1 MTAPGAT
8 EASAPGRTRG
18 GARLLGR
25 AVGGR
30 AAIWTAF
37 AVVHLVLA
45 LLNLY
50 GQGWPLGDVE
60 AVYLTWA
67 QNADR
72 GILRMGIDAPWVY
85 PILAF
90 APMTAALALGPALY
104 PQAWLG
110 LVTLLDGIALGLL
123 LGRGRLSRSRRAAA
137 WWWLSFLLLL
147 GPIALG
153 RIDAVTVPFA
163 VVGLLLAAG
172 RPRVAA
178 VLLTIGAWIK
188 VWPAA
193 LVVACVVALRRRAEV
208 ASIALALS
216 GGIVLV
222 SLLAG
227 SGLNVFGFVAEQAGR
242 GLQVEAP
249 IGVPWLW
256 RIAGGDPAVSVGYDR
271 EILTYQ
277 ISGPGVEVASALTTW
292 LMAAGVAGVLT
303 LGIRAARRG
312 ATVVALLP
320 ALSTALVV
328 VLILGN
334 KVGSPQFA
342 AWLAAPVVLVIVLD
356 RSRALVPALL
366 ALGVAATTH
375 VIYPYWYGWLLA
387 ADPAF
392 VGVLTLKVVLLAGL
406 LGWGV
411 WRLWQAGSVRATAA
425 VAAA

>member
-8 EASAPGRTRG
+8 ATPASGSRSRF
-18 GARLLGR
+18 AR
-25 AVGGR
+25 AIGGR
-30 AAIWTAF
+30 AAVWIAF
-37 AVVHLVLA
+37 GVVHVALV

-60 AVYLTWA
+60 AVYLAWA

-90 APMTAALALGPALY
+90 APMAAALALGPALY
-104 PQAWLG
+104 PETWLG
-110 LVTLLDGIALGLL
+110 IVTLLDGLALSVL

-137 WWWLSFLLLL
+137 WWWLAFLVLL

-153 RIDAVTVPFA
+153 RIDAITVPFA
-163 VVGLLLAAG
+163 LTGLLFAVG

-178 VLLTIGAWIK
+178 VLLTIAAWIK

-208 ASIALALS
+208 GAIALALS

-222 SLLAG
+222 SMLAG

-256 RIAGGDPAVSVGYDR
+256 RIAAGDDAVQVYYDR

-277 ISGPGVEVASALTTW
+277 IAGPGTDVASALTTW
-292 LMAAGVAGVLT
+292 VMAAGVLVVLAP
-303 LGIRAARRG
+303 GIRAARRG
-312 ATVVALLP
+312 ATAVALLP

-342 AWLAAPVVLVIVLD
+342 TWLAAPVVLAIVLD
-356 RSRALVPALL
+356 RRRALVPALL
-366 ALGVAATTH
+366 ALGVAATTQ

-406 LGWGV
+406 LAWALHRV
-411 WRLWQAGSVRATAA
+411 WQAGAVRATAA